1 MLLIFVF
8 CRYLCY
14 FCKFDFK
21 IKKKS
26 VHDPLLLHNANLIYP
41 LHSFLPEMD
50 IFGGVLDI
58 IGGVAEFGLDIHRG
72 HGDSDTQVTDYSK
85 DGLNFVIDVLKGV
98 TKFVGSS
105 RDREIILKV
114 IEGLDTTGM

>member
-1 MLLIFVF
+1 MPTKYVMLISL
-8 CRYLCY
+8 
-14 FCKFDFK
+14 
-21 IKKKS
+21 
-26 VHDPLLLHNANLIYP
+26 
-41 LHSFLPEMD
+41 SFHPFISYISEMD

-58 IGGVAEFGLDIHRG
+58 IGGVVDVGLNIHRG
-72 HGDSDTQVTDYSK
+72 HDGSDTQVTDYST

-114 IEGLDTTGM
+114 IEGLDTTGN

>member
-1 MLLIFVF
+1 MPVFEELAIFGEMNIF
-8 CRYLCY
+8 G
-14 FCKFDFK
+14 
-21 IKKKS
+21 
-26 VHDPLLLHNANLIYP
+26 
-41 LHSFLPEMD
+41 EMD

-114 IEGLDTTGM
+114 IEGLDTTGKYHFHISRIFLNFVKKFVKLN